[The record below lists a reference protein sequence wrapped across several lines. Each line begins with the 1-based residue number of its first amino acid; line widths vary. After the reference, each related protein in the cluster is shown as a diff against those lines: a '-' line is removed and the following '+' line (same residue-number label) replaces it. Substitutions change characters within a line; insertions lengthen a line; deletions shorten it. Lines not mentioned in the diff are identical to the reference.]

1 MKQKSALVF
10 LIVVVLT
17 FSVKTTYASVPKVH
31 SMGMDG
37 AGSDVIVTIEI
48 AHFGRSESHYVD
60 IVEATMEGRTLNFTD
75 LKPQTSYRFS
85 VNGTYNNTDIGDLRV
100 HAHCVTHGWSNWT
113 QIARLSSNVAYRAA
127 PKEPIWYPL
136 VVPLLMMSLLVL
148 MKWRKMI
155 S

>member
-100 HAHCVTHGWSNWT
+100 RAHCVTHG
-113 QIARLSSNVAYRAA
+113 
-127 PKEPIWYPL
+127 
-136 VVPLLMMSLLVL
+136 
-148 MKWRKMI
+148 
-155 S
+155 